1 MQNQQIANGK
11 HSTKENFKLYQLLHS
26 HMKAALSPWVLLL
39 VSIPIAA
46 PISGEAESH
55 SYDVILV
62 RADLPIDYVVAQA
75 YAHKEGI
82 PIVTTNPL
90 FLDEIVRRE
99 LSGYKEEGATTILII
114 GGADTAI
121 SAEIELELVGM
132 GFQVD
137 RLWDWDRIGTAA
149 RVAIE
154 LWDSSEYAVIAN
166 ADVSESYLIA
176 SSISISL
183 QAPILLT
190 TEDELPETTVQA
202 LATLGVKN
210 VFLVGPKISSEVEE
224 ALVAQDIEIQRV
236 GKDIRIKDIPIVTRE
251 PVVHQIY
258 QPAALILGGVAGF
271 LIGYTFF
278 KLSKK
283 VGKREIPMFVLTE
296 DEQKVVEAIGEG
308 IKQEKLPALTGFSR
322 PKITRIISDLEAKQ
336 IISRSKYG
344 KTYRIKVMK
353 SIVED

>member
-1 MQNQQIANGK
+1 
-11 HSTKENFKLYQLLHS
+11 
-26 HMKAALSPWVLLL
+26 MKAALSVWVFFLWFILI
-39 VSIPIAA
+39 VVA
-46 PISGEAESH
+46 PSGEAENV
-55 SYDVILV
+55 YDVILV

-99 LSGYKEEGATTILII
+99 LSGYREEGAATILII

-121 SAEIELELVGM
+121 SAEIEQDLITM

-176 SSISISL
+176 SSISINL

-190 TEDELPETTVQA
+190 TADELPETTIQA
-202 LATLGVKN
+202 LDTLKVKN
-210 VFLVGPKISSEVEE
+210 VFLVGPQISAEIEK
-224 ALVAQDIEIQRV
+224 ALAAKGININRV
-236 GKDIRIKDIPIVTRE
+236 GKDIKINDIPLVTR
-251 PVVHQIY
+251 PVTHKLY
-258 QPAALILGGVAGF
+258 QPAALAVGGAAGVF
-271 LIGYTFF
+271 IGYILF

-308 IKQEKLPALTGFSR
+308 TKQEKLPELTGFSR